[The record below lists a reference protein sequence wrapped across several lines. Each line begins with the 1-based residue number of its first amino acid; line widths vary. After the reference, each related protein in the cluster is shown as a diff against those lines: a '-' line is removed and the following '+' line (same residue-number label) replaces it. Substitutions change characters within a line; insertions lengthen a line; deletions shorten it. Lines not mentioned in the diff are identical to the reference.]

1 MKSTKIK
8 PKNESSKRLKSN
20 KKNSSYEEPNT
31 KFKNEKFQKLCQ
43 RNNASKERLNT
54 IDYHDNNNSKKMH
67 HSPRSSSNYRD
78 YLLKDSQ
85 KKSFK
90 KVFGKSKSKKNMP
103 TVNPNQDK
111 DKNEMS
117 FGAKSKKVLRAPYNY
132 KKFRDYPNSLIGG
145 VLNQVNYYNTNNN
158 SNFNDNVRYKPID
171 DIFNDQS
178 PISAKKAIDINNNI
192 SPNMSFNSEIKQDIK
207 SEQNYRPS
215 RNKDNDEIT
224 NNAYKGKTDYNNN
237 NDNIYNSYNV
247 ENEMKLNPDSI
258 KTRNNDTLENN
269 GRSISPIMSAL
280 NSNDTKNKKD
290 NTDKNYITDIIGDIN
305 NNKKIDNIND
315 NKNDDKDKNNYNNSI
330 MKKKDILKH
339 LTPKNFIVEENK
351 SKEPL
356 NIEKVNNF
364 IVDNDYNYNNNDFK
378 NNNFMDNLEISSV
391 NTFTYPD
398 ELNKNKDKKYYKDN
412 DNKKRSN
419 NFENLKF
426 IQRDSINLMNE
437 AIRPEKNYRID
448 TEDGKLQF
456 NNDEEV
462 LDYIKRKIKAEKDLE
477 YNDKLKYNYFILT
490 KKFHGKILYEIG
502 LENDLNSINKILQ
515 KENVEIE
522 HDQVIFVKK
531 KELEQLRNGIAPS
544 NHSEAKKLNK
554 ENQKLNKENEK
565 LNQENDKLFQEN
577 EQLSQKIDL
586 MSQNIGDNNTKLI
599 IEYNKLLDQ
608 FEILKENNKKL
619 ENELNDKK
627 NIIKRYEERI
637 KEYNNKLNDS
647 LKIIDDYSNRFK
659 QYENDDK
666 FQNYN
671 KLVEENNKLQTEREK
686 LTKYIY
692 ELQVYDEKVIIE
704 YQKVKVELEK
714 EKQKNKMNNNTT
726 PSTNAAPITKKYFSN
741 NELSI
746 NTNSIFCYENKN
758 KKLKPNQ
765 YEMGYLS
772 EQFLVDSGRSRGT
785 PSGDT
790 RRERE
795 NNFNYNNKYHKNND
809 RYRNN
814 NDYYEDNRRRDERRP
829 VSYYNEDRARD
840 RRNERRYDDNDYN
853 RKKHNRVGF
862 EDRRDDD
869 DFDLEDEHKRAES
882 TKRAMKRINNRRK
895 LDKMNEDKNK
905 FRKSNKIAGMAEEL
919 EGVLNNDR
927 NKLYGKR
934 DNYY

>member
-305 NNKKIDNIND
+305 NNKKIDKIDNIND

-339 LTPKNFIVEENK
+339 LNPKNFIEEENK
-351 SKEPL
+351 
-356 NIEKVNNF
+356 
-364 IVDNDYNYNNNDFK
+364 
-378 NNNFMDNLEISSV
+378 
-391 NTFTYPD
+391 
-398 ELNKNKDKKYYKDN
+398 
-412 DNKKRSN
+412 
-419 NFENLKF
+419 
-426 IQRDSINLMNE
+426 
-437 AIRPEKNYRID
+437 
-448 TEDGKLQF
+448 
-456 NNDEEV
+456 
-462 LDYIKRKIKAEKDLE
+462 
-477 YNDKLKYNYFILT
+477 
-490 KKFHGKILYEIG
+490 
-502 LENDLNSINKILQ
+502 
-515 KENVEIE
+515 
-522 HDQVIFVKK
+522 
-531 KELEQLRNGIAPS
+531 
-544 NHSEAKKLNK
+544 
-554 ENQKLNKENEK
+554 
-565 LNQENDKLFQEN
+565 
-577 EQLSQKIDL
+577 
-586 MSQNIGDNNTKLI
+586 
-599 IEYNKLLDQ
+599 
-608 FEILKENNKKL
+608 
-619 ENELNDKK
+619 
-627 NIIKRYEERI
+627 
-637 KEYNNKLNDS
+637 
-647 LKIIDDYSNRFK
+647 
-659 QYENDDK
+659 
-666 FQNYN
+666 
-671 KLVEENNKLQTEREK
+671 
-686 LTKYIY
+686 
-692 ELQVYDEKVIIE
+692 
-704 YQKVKVELEK
+704 
-714 EKQKNKMNNNTT
+714 
-726 PSTNAAPITKKYFSN
+726 
-741 NELSI
+741 
-746 NTNSIFCYENKN
+746 
-758 KKLKPNQ
+758 
-765 YEMGYLS
+765 
-772 EQFLVDSGRSRGT
+772 
-785 PSGDT
+785 
-790 RRERE
+790 
-795 NNFNYNNKYHKNND
+795 
-809 RYRNN
+809 
-814 NDYYEDNRRRDERRP
+814 
-829 VSYYNEDRARD
+829 
-840 RRNERRYDDNDYN
+840 
-853 RKKHNRVGF
+853 
-862 EDRRDDD
+862 
-869 DFDLEDEHKRAES
+869 
-882 TKRAMKRINNRRK
+882 
-895 LDKMNEDKNK
+895 
-905 FRKSNKIAGMAEEL
+905 
-919 EGVLNNDR
+919 
-927 NKLYGKR
+927 
-934 DNYY
+934 